1 VPKMPATPH
10 PKDPPV
16 ITTDSATTLVF
27 DHHAPHTSH
36 HRDEVLALVRD
47 HPVFWTESHGGH
59 WVVTSHELA
68 KQVLRDYSVFS
79 SEKTEDMK
87 GGNTI
92 PTVIGP
98 RLIPAEADPP
108 YHRTLRKILTPKF
121 HKRAVDALAPQL
133 EVFITG
139 VIDDAV
145 AKGDFDVV
153 HDIADKI
160 PAGSMTMYLGFPEE
174 QRVPFI
180 RSVQA
185 ALNVMPYASDPEFA
199 QSEAMQ
205 KGLAEF
211 GSAVQVINDLIAAR
225 RAEPC
230 DDLVS
235 HLVKPEFELD
245 DESVLWMTFT
255 LLVGGAENPAA
266 MIGNSLLYLA
276 QDTALRARLA
286 ADHSL
291 IPQACEELLRQ
302 TSSAVSLARNVRSDV
317 EVGGVT
323 MRAGDRVLIWLPG
336 ANRDHRV
343 FERPEEVDI
352 DRSSCPH
359 IAFGD
364 GPHVCIGAGLFRL
377 WFEIMLREIL
387 VKMPDYTVD
396 LERAERFDD
405 ASTMW
410 GWRTMPARVS

>member
-1 VPKMPATPH
+1 MTTTESPAT
-10 PKDPPV
+10 
-16 ITTDSATTLVF
+16 LEF
-27 DHHAPHTSH
+27 DHHAQHTSH
-36 HRDEVLALVRD
+36 NRDEVLALVRE
-47 HPVFWTESHGGH
+47 HPVFWTESYGGH

-68 KQVLRDYSVFS
+68 KRVLRDYSVFS
-79 SEKTEDMK
+79 SRKTEDMK

-92 PTVIGP
+92 PTVVGP

-108 YHRTLRKILTPKF
+108 YHRILRKILIPKF
-121 HKRAVDALAPQL
+121 HKRAVDALAPEL
-133 EVFITG
+133 ETFISG
-139 VIDDAV
+139 VIDEAV
-145 AKGDFDVV
+145 TKDHFDVV
-153 HDIADKI
+153 HDIADRI

-211 GSAVQVINDLIAAR
+211 GNAVQVINDLIAAR
-225 RAEPC
+225 RSEPQ

-235 HLVKPEFELD
+235 HLVNPDFELD
-245 DESVLWMTFT
+245 DESVRWMTFT

-266 MIGNSLLYLA
+266 MIGNSLLHLA
-276 QDTALRARLA
+276 QDTALRSRLA

-302 TSSAVSLARNVRSDV
+302 TSSAVSLARNVLCDV

-323 MRAGDRVLIWLPG
+323 MHAGDRVLVWLPG
-336 ANRDHRV
+336 ANRDHRA

-387 VKMPDYTVD
+387 VKMPNYTVD
-396 LERAERFDD
+396 LDRAERFDD